1 MRSCEAAVVVVIQCL
16 RVIDRRVAGG
26 GSLHSKR
33 SAQIRLRCGADGR
46 ALPHW
51 TVTTAVAVL
60 LAVFG
65 SATELVTLTVL
76 LVVPFLCGDLTTSVT
91 VALALLFSV
100 PMEQFSVEFPLALEI
115 EQVPCVVDD
124 ET

>member
-1 MRSCEAAVVVVIQCL
+1 M
-16 RVIDRRVAGG
+16 
-26 GSLHSKR
+26 
-33 SAQIRLRCGADGR
+33 
-46 ALPHW
+46 
-51 TVTTAVAVL
+51 L

-65 SATELVTLTVL
+65 SATELVTLAVL
-76 LVVPFLCGDLTTSVT
+76 LVVPFLCADLTTSVT

-100 PMEQFSVEFPLALEI
+100 PMEQFSVDFPLALAI